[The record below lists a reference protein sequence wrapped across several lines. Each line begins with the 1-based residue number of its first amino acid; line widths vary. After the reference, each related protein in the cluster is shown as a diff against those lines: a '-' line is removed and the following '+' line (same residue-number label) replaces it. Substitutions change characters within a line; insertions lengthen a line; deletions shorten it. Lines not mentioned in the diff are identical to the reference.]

1 MSYVICLQALPESDR
16 FDQHMKS
23 KQCCVPKSNLEA
35 REENL
40 NLHTKV
46 VNVSNTTVGNDPK
59 LYVLG
64 DDIFASNNG
73 FD

>member
-1 MSYVICLQALPESDR
+1 
-16 FDQHMKS
+16 MKS